1 MCLILA
7 DMQYLC
13 CISRVLFVLYWY
25 PGSCQRPVKAI
36 LTPAY
41 PTTTAYRK
49 RKRNRTSNEWSL
61 LHYHFPASGSR
72 WAASLQGEETKEVD
86 NIHPLHLPMG
96 MRERE
101 HLWGAQWGLIFLFPV
116 CLNPPTFTFHM
127 WWNHLW
133 SRITTRLSFCHLRVV
148 RLVEN
153 RTSKP
158 TEHKIL
164 RVTNVKWKQEQ
175 ALCETCLPRGLL
187 KYPTQVWKRL
197 CKASKQKSYSYTWR

>member
-1 MCLILA
+1 MAVTWPGSCRTGTAGSPAAWLQTTSEPLARLVWLLHLSSSLGVCEQNMMCLILA

-13 CISRVLFVLYWY
+13 CISRVLLVLNWY

-49 RKRNRTSNEWSL
+49 RKRNRASNDWSL
-61 LHYHFPASGSR
+61 LHYHLPASGSR
-72 WAASLQGEETKEVD
+72 WAASLQGEETKQGD
-86 NIHPLHLPMG
+86 SILPLHLHMC

-101 HLWGAQWGLIFLFPV
+101 HLWGAQCGPIFLFPV
-116 CLNPPTFTFHM
+116 CLNPPTFTFHV
-127 WWNHLW
+127 WWGYLW

-148 RLVEN
+148 RLLEN

-158 TEHKIL
+158 TEH
-164 RVTNVKWKQEQ
+164 
-175 ALCETCLPRGLL
+175 
-187 KYPTQVWKRL
+187 
-197 CKASKQKSYSYTWR
+197 